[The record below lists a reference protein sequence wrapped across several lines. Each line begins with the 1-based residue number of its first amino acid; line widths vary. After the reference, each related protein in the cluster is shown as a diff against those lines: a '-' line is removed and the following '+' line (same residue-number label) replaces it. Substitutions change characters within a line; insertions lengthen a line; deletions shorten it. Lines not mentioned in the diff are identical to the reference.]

1 MKSATAI
8 AFDLRPSRLLTLALA
23 LLAAL
28 AVTAIWL
35 SRLGQS
41 PLIAAAAS
49 AVVALLV
56 RQRVARLWQLRWRRL
71 GWNAD
76 GNWLLLDAAQAQAKA
91 ELRGWSALGLVLLL
105 RLRTAGGENL
115 SLQLL
120 PDNLDRDTRRRLRIR
135 LEQESGKPLLPP
147 TLS

>member
-1 MKSATAI
+1 MKSASAI
-8 AFDLRPSRLLTLALA
+8 AFDLRPSLLLTLALA

-35 SRLGQS
+35 SQLGQS
-41 PLIAAAAS
+41 PLYAMAAS
-49 AVVALLV
+49 AAVAVLV
-56 RQRVARLWQLRWRRL
+56 RWRVARLWRLRWKRL
-71 GWNAD
+71 GWNTD
-76 GNWLLLDAAQAQAKA
+76 GNWLLLDADQVQAKA

-105 RLRTAGGENL
+105 RLRIAGGETL

-135 LEQESGKPLLPP
+135 LEQEAGKPAPPP